1 MDYETIEA
9 HVKFIV
15 HSSTVVHSPG
25 QQERFIRGVRMRLL
39 HNTLGYARALAA
51 LSHAENA
58 EPETLA
64 LAEDLK
70 AVLVRYGVPKDE
82 TQLMYLQGDLIELIH
97 EYKQR
102 NTPCIPTIIP

>member
-15 HSSTVVHSPG
+15 HSSTEVHTPG
-25 QQERFIRGVRMRLL
+25 QQQRYIRSVLMRLL
-39 HNTLGYARALAA
+39 YNSLGYTRALAA

-70 AVLVRYGVPKDE
+70 AVLVRHGVPKDA
-82 TQLMYLQGDLIELIH
+82 TRLMYLQGDLIELIH
-97 EYKQR
+97 DYYHR
-102 NTPCIPTIIP
+102 VAS

>member
-15 HSSTVVHSPG
+15 HSSTEASSPS
-25 QQERFIRGVRMRLL
+25 QQERYIQSVLMRLL
-39 HNTLGYARALAA
+39 YNMLGYARALAA

-97 EYKQR
+97 EHEQR